1 MGASIDDS
9 LILSAYTAQQGGGDR
24 MEAEALVAV
33 VAMRAADEGG
43 LLARIKAAWL
53 VGAWYRKYA
62 NYGL

>member
-9 LILSAYTAQQGGGDR
+9 LILSAYTAQQGGGGK
-24 MEAEALVAV
+24 MEAEAFVAV
-33 VAMRAADEGG
+33 VAIRAANKGG
-43 LLARIKAAWL
+43 LIARIRAARL